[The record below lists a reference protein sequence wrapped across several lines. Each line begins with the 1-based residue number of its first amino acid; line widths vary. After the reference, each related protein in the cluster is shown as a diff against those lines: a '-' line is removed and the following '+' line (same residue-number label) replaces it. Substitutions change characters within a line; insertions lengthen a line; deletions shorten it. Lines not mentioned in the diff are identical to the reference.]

1 MRICR
6 TLDTMEAIVVGTF
19 AVVEVD
25 DVLYPHEFL
34 CAWEEKDVIVVK
46 Q

>member
-6 TLDTMEAIVVGTF
+6 TLDTTEAIVAGTF
-19 AVVEVD
+19 VVVEVD

-34 CAWEEKDVIVVK
+34 CASEEKDAIVVRW
-46 Q
+46 